1 MWLYHPGHF
10 CALIFML
17 LLFHYMLEFKKYLLK
32 TRMWLQYDFMAHG
45 MCYLHF
51 GDGVRNSRRNG
62 QITVMGFAYTVGPFL
77 FLYKWSLTKNHAALI
92 LSSTQNSVLRMKLST
107 FTKWIF
113 DKNMEQ
119 ETIVRLERSSLVL
132 THYSESWALGC
143 PVWATH
149 WRYYC
154 DPGHLVFTSRDLTIF
169 FYHGDTFIKTQILG
183 TTQEQHTIYYV
194 RWY

>member
-1 MWLYHPGHF
+1 MISWPTECAISILVMGSITVGVTGRLKVSKSQKHF
-10 CALIFML
+10 FLKLEIIFRS
-17 LLFHYMLEFKKYLLK
+17 LFGQWIFKKNCFWDLL
-32 TRMWLQYDFMAHG
+32 TF
-45 MCYLHF
+45 
-51 GDGVRNSRRNG
+51 
-62 QITVMGFAYTVGPFL
+62 TVMGFAYTVGPSL

-169 FYHGDTFIKTQILG
+169 FLPRGHF
-183 TTQEQHTIYYV
+183 H
-194 RWY
+194 